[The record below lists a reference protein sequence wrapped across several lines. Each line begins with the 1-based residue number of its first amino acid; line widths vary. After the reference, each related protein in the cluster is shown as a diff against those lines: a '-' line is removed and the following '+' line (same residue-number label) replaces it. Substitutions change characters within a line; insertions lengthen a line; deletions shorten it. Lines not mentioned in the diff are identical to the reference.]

1 MVIPMAKQAEGPL
14 DPASDFRAEILK
26 RGDLL
31 LNLPFEGLYVLDADG
46 YLVDMSDTFCR
57 NLGYSREEMKG
68 MHVSGWDIRWS
79 LPNNQQHEHLLAP
92 SEAISEPFE
101 SMHRTKSGHLIPVE
115 VRTVLIRME
124 KEVFLYCSSRDRT
137 AEIKS
142 RHLSEVNDLMLRV
155 NQEISTVED
164 EKILLSRICELAV
177 DFGHLG
183 LAWVGCPDESGR
195 FLFLAASGA
204 TSYLDGILISSSSEI
219 PEGQGPAGTVFR
231 EDRAIFSE
239 SFDSYKGLSPWR
251 QRALHFNFHATAS
264 LPIHRGGKVWGVL
277 VVYHRE
283 TDFFNQEM
291 RSLLEELARDISRG
305 LDRLD
310 IRSRERELSAI
321 QEALL
326 DNTVVGITMV
336 EGRKLLSVN
345 TRLLNLLGYEY
356 PEELMEQSTRILY
369 PDEEEYSRIGHVY
382 RLIEEKGTIN
392 ITDVRLQK
400 KDGSILM
407 CDVSASLVSL
417 LPEKKSVWTIED
429 VTEKH
434 RHSRKVQLLLGLN
447 KMLAQVNMAVAT
459 AQEESFL
466 MQKIC
471 DLVIQYGDMEL
482 AWIGRPDDSGYVR
495 FIASA
500 GETRSLDHV
509 VIPLGTGPPEEME
522 AVSRAFYNGRP
533 IFTDSKSPSGA
544 PWSQEAQS
552 LGAVSIAALP
562 IHRGGKIWGLLVM
575 YYRGEGLFS
584 GEDLKGV
591 FEELALDISRGLD
604 RLDEL
609 RQQWVLSN
617 ALASIEDGVAISD
630 SSHRVTWVNKAFTA
644 VTGFGETEILGQ
656 NLKILQCSGTNS
668 QTVDEIR
675 EALSR
680 GEVFHGQILN
690 AKKDGSTFWNLLT
703 INPMKSHSGEIT
715 GFVGVQ
721 RDVSDMVALR
731 EQLEF
736 QSLHDPLTGLPN
748 RRALDHHLAM
758 AMARS
763 RRNGTVVAL
772 GLMDLDDF
780 KLVNDRFGHE
790 AGDRLLRELVSRFSL
805 RLRENDFL
813 ARLGGDEFVIVIE
826 DLSEELL
833 PGQIEPFLHRLHE
846 VVESPFILSGGEQ
859 AFVGMSLGMAYYP
872 LDAVE
877 GDALVRQADMAMY
890 KLKKDKGNRTVWWQ
904 RTDQSSHLAGHP
916 VSEEASDPYG
926 KAVKGLLKR
935 YRTEIGDAIEKVIES
950 FYERMVPESEAA
962 VIFSSLSPDE
972 MKSLRKLQVEHLKFA
987 LDPET
992 TREALQDCAKEIG
1005 RIHFLTGVGNEIL
1018 LRAKSFCVK
1027 VLKDNLDQ
1035 SIPVL
1040 KDLTHILV
1048 AAEWRLH
1055 EDIEMQISSGVAT
1068 MEQYRSILAS
1078 PLPPKGTL
1086 WTDARALE
1094 IRMLGQLPGL
1104 QAVLFARP
1112 DSRGVFMIEEYG
1124 GTMGEIGSSVL
1135 RTPELESV
1143 IDPSSPRG
1151 QGLLSR
1157 AWRSLHFQTS
1167 PSFHLDPIF
1176 APWHEVIKKL
1186 GIHSVMVLLV
1196 RDHLKNPVALIGFYG
1211 AYPNQFESSTMKQF
1225 ALGVEQRWEKIWTQ
1239 ANS

>member
-1 MVIPMAKQAEGPL
+1 MVIPMANQGK
-14 DPASDFRAEILK
+14 DPMDRVPDFRAEILR

-31 LNLPFEGLYVLDADG
+31 LNLPFEGLYVLDAEG

-57 NLGYSREEMKG
+57 NLGYSRDEMKG
-68 MHVSGWDIRWS
+68 MHVSEWDIRWS
-79 LPNNQQHEHLLAP
+79 LPNKQHREHLTD
-92 SEAISEPFE
+92 SSDEISEPFE
-101 SMHRTKSGHLIPVE
+101 SMHRTKTGHLIPVE
-115 VRTVLIRME
+115 VRTVRIRMD
-124 KEVFLYCSSRDRT
+124 KDIFLYCSSRDRT
-137 AEIKS
+137 DEIKS
-142 RHLSEVNDLMLRV
+142 RHLSEINDLILRV

-164 EKILLSRICELAV
+164 EQILLSRICELAV
-177 DFGHLG
+177 DFGRLG
-183 LAWVGCPDESGR
+183 LAWVGRPDESGR
-195 FLFLAASGA
+195 FLFLATSGA
-204 TSYLDGILISSSSEI
+204 TSYLDGIFISSSSEI

-239 SFDSYKGLSPWR
+239 SFDSYEGLSPWR
-251 QRALHFNFHATAS
+251 QRALLFNFHATAS
-264 LPIHRGGKVWGVL
+264 LPIHRSGKVWGVL

-291 RSLLEELARDISRG
+291 RSLLEELALDISRG

-310 IRSRERELSAI
+310 IRTRERELSAI

-326 DNTVVGITMV
+326 DNTVVGITML
-336 EGRKLLSVN
+336 EGRKLRFVN
-345 TRLLNLLGYEY
+345 TRFLEILGYAH
-356 PEELMEQSTRILY
+356 PEELLEQSTRILY
-369 PDEEEYSRIGHVY
+369 PDEEEYARIGNVY
-382 RLIEEKGTIN
+382 RQIEEKGTIN
-392 ITDVRLQK
+392 ITEVRLQK

-407 CDVSASLVSL
+407 CDVSASLVSV

-459 AQEESFL
+459 DQDENLL

-471 DLVIQYGDMEL
+471 DLVIQYGAMEL
-482 AWIGRPDDSGYVR
+482 AWIGRPDASGHFR

-500 GETRSLDHV
+500 GETRYLDHV
-509 VIPLGTGPPEEME
+509 VISLGTGPPEEMDPV
-522 AVSRAFYNGRP
+522 ARAFWDGRS
-533 IFTDSKSPSGA
+533 IFTDSRGDSGS
-544 PWSQEAQS
+544 PWSQEPQN

-562 IHRGGKIWGLLVM
+562 IHRAGGVWGLLVM
-575 YYRGEGLFS
+575 YSRGEGLFS
-584 GEDLKGV
+584 GEDMKGL

-609 RQQWVLSN
+609 EQQWVLSN

-644 VTGFGETEILGQ
+644 VTGYREDEILGQ
-656 NLKILQCSGTNS
+656 NLKILQCSATNPK
-668 QTVDEIR
+668 TVDEIR

-680 GEVFHGQILN
+680 REVFHGQILN

-703 INPMKSHSGEIT
+703 INPMKSLLGEIT

-790 AGDRLLRELVSRFSL
+790 AGDKLLRELVARLSL

-813 ARLGGDEFVIVIE
+813 SRLGGDEFVIVIE

-890 KLKKDKGNRTVWWQ
+890 RLKKDKGHRTVWWQ
-904 RTDQSSHLAGHP
+904 RTDQSSHLTGHP
-916 VSEEASDPYG
+916 VSEEVSDPYG
-926 KAVKGLLKR
+926 QVVKGLLKR
-935 YRTEIGDAIEKVIES
+935 YRTEIEAATEKVIRS
-950 FYERMVPESEAA
+950 FYEKMVPDSEAA

-972 MKSLRKLQVEHLKFA
+972 MKSLRVQQIEHLRFT
-987 LDPET
+987 LDFET
-992 TREALQDCAKEIG
+992 TREALLDRASEVG
-1005 RIHFLTGVGNEIL
+1005 RIHFLAGVGNEIL
-1018 LRAKSFCVK
+1018 LKAKSFCVR
-1027 VLKDNLDQ
+1027 VLKESLDQ

-1055 EDIEMQISSGVAT
+1055 EDIEMQLSSGVAT
-1068 MEQYRSILAS
+1068 MDQYRAIVSS
-1078 PLPPKGTL
+1078 PLPPKGTS
-1086 WTDARALE
+1086 WMDARALE
-1094 IRMLGQLPGL
+1094 IRALGRLPGL
-1104 QAVLFARP
+1104 QAILFARP
-1112 DSRGVFMIEEYG
+1112 DPRGVFMVEEHG
-1124 GTMGEIGSSVL
+1124 GPKGEIGASIL

-1186 GIHSVMVLLV
+1186 GIHSVMVLIV
-1196 RDHLKNPVALIGFYG
+1196 RDHAKSPVALIGFYG
-1211 AYPNQFESSTMKQF
+1211 AYPNQFESFTMKQF

-1239 ANS
+1239 ANT

>member
-1 MVIPMAKQAEGPL
+1 MVIPMAMQAEEPF
-14 DPASDFRAEILK
+14 DPASDFRAEILR

-31 LNLPFEGLYVLDADG
+31 LNLPFESLYVLDAEG

-68 MHVSGWDIRWS
+68 MHVSVWDIRWS
-79 LPNNQQHEHLLAP
+79 LPDKQHHEHLIA
-92 SEAISEPFE
+92 SSDEVSEPVE
-101 SMHRTKSGHLIPVE
+101 SMHRTKTGHLIPVE
-115 VRTVLIRME
+115 VRTVRIRRD
-124 KEVFLYCSSRDRT
+124 KDLFLYCSSRDRT

-142 RHLSEVNDLMLRV
+142 RHLSEINDLILRV
-155 NQEISTVED
+155 NQEISTIED

-183 LAWVGCPDESGR
+183 LAWVGRPDESGR
-195 FLFLAASGA
+195 FLFLATSGMTA
-204 TSYLDGILISSSSEI
+204 YLDGIFISSSPGV

-231 EDRAIFSE
+231 EDRPIFSE
-239 SFDSYKGLSPWR
+239 SFDSYEGLAPWR
-251 QRALHFNFHATAS
+251 QQALLFNFHATAS

-283 TDFFNQEM
+283 SDFFNQEM

-326 DNTVVGITMV
+326 DNTVVGITMI

-345 TRLLNLLGYEY
+345 TRLLDLLGYAH
-356 PEELMEQSTRILY
+356 PEELVEQSTRILY
-369 PDEEEYSRIGHVY
+369 PDEAEYVRIGHVY

-407 CDVSASLVSL
+407 CDVSASLVSVH
-417 LPEKKSVWTIED
+417 PEKKSVWTIED

-459 AQEESFL
+459 AQEESLL

-482 AWIGRPDDSGYVR
+482 AWIGRPDDSGHFR
-495 FIASA
+495 FIAAA
-500 GETRSLDHV
+500 GETASLDQV
-509 VIPLGTGPPEEME
+509 VISLGTGPPEEME
-522 AVSRAFYNGRP
+522 PVARAFYDGRP
-533 IFTDSKSPSGA
+533 IFMDSKGLSGA
-544 PWSQEAQS
+544 PWSQEGHS

-562 IHRGGKIWGLLVM
+562 IHRGGKIWALLVM

-591 FEELALDISRGLD
+591 FEELALDISRGVD

-644 VTGFGETEILGQ
+644 VTGYREDEILGK
-656 NLKILQCSGTNS
+656 NLKILQCSGTNP

-675 EALSR
+675 ESLSR

-690 AKKDGSTFWNLLT
+690 ARKDGSTFWNLLT
-703 INPMKSHSGEIT
+703 INPMKSPSGEIT

-790 AGDRLLRELVSRFSL
+790 AGDRLLRELVSRFTL

-846 VVESPFILSGGEQ
+846 VVESPFILAGGEH

-904 RTDQSSHLAGHP
+904 RTDQSSRLAGHP
-916 VSEEASDPYG
+916 VSEEVSDPYG
-926 KAVKGLLKR
+926 KAVRGLLKR
-935 YRTEIGDAIEKVIES
+935 YRTEIGDATEKVIES
-950 FYERMVPESEAA
+950 FYEKMAPESEAA

-972 MKSLRKLQVEHLKFA
+972 MKSLRKLQVEHLNFA
-987 LDPET
+987 LDSET
-992 TREALQDCAKEIG
+992 TREALLDCAREVG

-1055 EDIEMQISSGVAT
+1055 EDIEMQISSGVTT
-1068 MEQYRSILAS
+1068 MDEYRAILSS
-1078 PLPPKGTL
+1078 PLPPKGTS

-1094 IRMLGQLPGL
+1094 IRMLGRLPGL

-1112 DSRGVFMIEEYG
+1112 DSRGVFTIEEHG
-1124 GTMGEIGSSVL
+1124 GAMGEIGASIL

-1196 RDHLKNPVALIGFYG
+1196 RDHAKNPVALIGFYG
-1211 AYPNQFESSTMKQF
+1211 AYPNQFESFTMKQF
-1225 ALGVEQRWEKIWTQ
+1225 ALGVEQRWERIWTQ
-1239 ANS
+1239 ANT